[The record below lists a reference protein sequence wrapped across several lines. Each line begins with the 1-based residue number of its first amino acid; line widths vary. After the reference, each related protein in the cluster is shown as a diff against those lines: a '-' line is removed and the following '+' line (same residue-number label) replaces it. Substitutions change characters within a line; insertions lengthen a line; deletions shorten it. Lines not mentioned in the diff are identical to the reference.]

1 MAYNVHVIS
10 EGYSRMVSDSIM
22 AANCTSTLLKG
33 PNNIIVDTMTAWDK
47 DVIVSGLKKH
57 NMKCEDISYV
67 ICTHGH
73 SDHIGNNNLFF
84 NAKQHIVG
92 FSINC
97 RDHYSLHPFESGEV
111 YKIDEDVSVLPTPG
125 HTSEDVTVLVK
136 TRDYGTVAVTGDLF
150 EREEDLSEPSL
161 WREVAGSQFPDK
173 QETNRNKI
181 LAVADYIVPGH
192 GPMFKVSQEIKN
204 RLKPD

>member
-1 MAYNVHVIS
+1 MDTPIIS
-10 EGYSRMVSDSIM
+10 ATITCS
-22 AANCTSTLLKG
+22 ST
-33 PNNIIVDTMTAWDK
+33 PNNTLWGSASTVETTTVCIR
-47 DVIVSGLKKH
+47 S
-57 NMKCEDISYV
+57 
-67 ICTHGH
+67 
-73 SDHIGNNNLFF
+73 
-84 NAKQHIVG
+84 
-92 FSINC
+92 
-97 RDHYSLHPFESGEV
+97 SLGCISGEV